1 MSAYTR
7 IPTMTFDLASQPTTR
22 LLATRTAQNTMID
35 WTPSIAARSWM
46 KRGIDL
52 IASGLGLVIL
62 TPLLLVVVGLIRITS
77 PGPIFFCQQ
86 RMGLG
91 GRIFSCLKF
100 RTMVVD
106 AEAKLD
112 DLEKRNE
119 SVGGVL
125 FKIKNDPRITPLG
138 RLLRKSSLDELPQ
151 LWNVFRG
158 DMSLVGPRPL
168 QLRDS
173 ERLARLNQD
182 GYMRRLSVLPGI
194 TGPWQVGGR
203 SDVDSLGM
211 LQLDLDYVSRWS
223 LGVDLQIL
231 RKTVSV
237 VLVGKGAC

>member
-7 IPTMTFDLASQPTTR
+7 IPTMTFDLASKA
-22 LLATRTAQNTMID
+22 ATRFLAATPAQTTMID
-35 WTPSIAARSWM
+35 WTPSVAARSWV

-52 IASGLGLVIL
+52 IASGLGLVL
-62 TPLLLVVVGLIRITS
+62 LMPVLLLVVVLIRLNS
-77 PGPIFFCQQ
+77 PGPILFCQK

-91 GRIFSCLKF
+91 GRVFHCLKF

-106 AEAKLD
+106 AEAKLV

-119 SVGGVL
+119 SLGGVL
-125 FKIKNDPRITPLG
+125 FKIKDDPRITPLG
-138 RLLRKSSLDELPQ
+138 RFLRKSSLDELPQ

-158 DMSLVGPRPL
+158 EMSLVGPRPL

-173 ERLARLNQD
+173 ERLARLNQE
-182 GYMRRLSVLPGI
+182 GYVQRLSVLPGI

-203 SDVDSLGM
+203 SDLDSQGM

-223 LGVDLQIL
+223 VGFDLQIL
-231 RKTVSV
+231 RKSVGV
-237 VLVGKGAC
+237 VLVGKGAS